1 VTFAGE
7 TSRVPT
13 LRGYVR
19 VCRRR
24 KWIIVAAA
32 LLPTIAAVLL
42 SLGHEHRYRGEAKVL
57 IGIGQAPLGANQ
69 RVEPER
75 LSTTSADLAEAP
87 AVAQR
92 TLAAAGVRDRT
103 PADFLDQAK
112 VVANPDD
119 DLLVFHVTDPDPALA
134 VRLTNEHARQF
145 IAYRDSLDRG
155 IYARQVGNAFLV
167 APAVR
172 ATVVDKGPV
181 KNGVLG
187 LAAGLLVG
195 VLLAFAVE
203 GFDPRVHS
211 SREIGERL
219 RLPLLARL
227 PAPPAKLPV
236 KGAVATRG
244 GPIRRHA
251 AAFRALAEPA
261 RSARKATLV
270 MQADPHHP
278 EAEAFR
284 VLATNF
290 EFFNLEVGARVVL
303 FTSSGHS
310 EGKSTTV
317 ANLAVALARRGRRV
331 IAVDLDVR
339 HGSLARLFGLE
350 RGHGV
355 TDVAAGRLA
364 LDTALVTVPVENG
377 APSNGD
383 DLDATDD
390 KLHVLPS
397 GSRLPDLDEFMGRPV
412 IGDVLARLEER
423 ADIVLIDSPPLLGV
437 DGAVSL
443 VGQVDA
449 VIVLARLGMVRAAA
463 LDEARRVL
471 WRCPAHKLGFIAT
484 GADAEDIEDPHPPVD
499 LSPVPAWDEDQ
510 RLRS

>member
-1 VTFAGE
+1 VTSAGE
-7 TSRVPT
+7 SSRVPT
-13 LRGYVR
+13 LRSYVR

-57 IGIGQAPLGANQ
+57 IGIGHAPLGANQ
-69 RVEPER
+69 RIEPER

-87 AVAQR
+87 AVAGR

-103 PADFLDQAK
+103 PADFLDQVK
-112 VVANPDD
+112 VEANPDD
-119 DLLVFHVTDPDPALA
+119 DLLVFHVTDPNPALA

-172 ATVVDKGPV
+172 AAVVDKGPV

-187 LAAGLLVG
+187 LAAGLVVG
-195 VLLAFAVE
+195 VLLAFAAE
-203 GFDPRVHS
+203 GFDPRLHS
-211 SREIGERL
+211 SREIGDRL
-219 RLPLLARL
+219 MLPLLARL
-227 PAPPAKLPV
+227 PPPPAKLPV
-236 KGAVATRG
+236 DGAVLTRVL
-244 GPIRRHA
+244 PMRRLA
-251 AAFRALAEPA
+251 ALFRALAEPT
-261 RSARKATLV
+261 RSARKGALV

-278 EAEAFR
+278 VAEAFR

-290 EFFNLEVGARVVL
+290 EFFNLEVGARTVL
-303 FTSSGHS
+303 FTSSGHG
-310 EGKSTTV
+310 EGKSNTV

-350 RGHGV
+350 RGRGV
-355 TDVAAGRLA
+355 TDVAAGWIA
-364 LDTALVTVPVENG
+364 LETAMVTVPVEN
-377 APSNGD
+377 D
-383 DLDATDD
+383 VE
-390 KLHVLPS
+390 LHVLPS
-397 GSRLPDLDEFMGRPV
+397 GSRLPDLDEFIGRPV

-437 DGAVSL
+437 DGAVS
-443 VGQVDA
+443 VIGQVDA

-484 GADAEDIEDPHPPVD
+484 AADAEDIEDPYPPVD
-499 LSPVPAWDEDQ
+499 QSPLPAWEERQ
-510 RLRS
+510 RLRA

>member
-1 VTFAGE
+1 
-7 TSRVPT
+7 VPT
-13 LRGYVR
+13 LRSYVR

-32 LLPTIAAVLL
+32 LLPTIAAVLM

-69 RVEPER
+69 RIEPER

-87 AVAQR
+87 AVAGR

-103 PADFLDQAK
+103 PADFLDQVK
-112 VVANPDD
+112 VEANPDD

-172 ATVVDKGPV
+172 AAVVDKGPV

-187 LAAGLLVG
+187 LAAGLVVG
-195 VLLAFAVE
+195 VLLAFAAE
-203 GFDPRVHS
+203 GFDPRLHS
-211 SREIGERL
+211 SREVGDRL
-219 RLPLLARL
+219 MLPLLARI
-227 PAPPAKLPV
+227 PSAK
-236 KGAVATRG
+236 KGA
-244 GPIRRHA
+244 
-251 AAFRALAEPA
+251 
-261 RSARKATLV
+261 LV

-278 EAEAFR
+278 VAEAYR

-290 EFFNLEVGARVVL
+290 EFFNLEAGARTVL
-303 FTSSGHS
+303 FTSSGHG

-339 HGSLARLFGLE
+339 HGSLARLFGLGRE
-350 RGHGV
+350 PGV
-355 TDVAAGRLA
+355 TDVAAGRIA
-364 LDTALVTVPVENG
+364 LETAVVTVPVD
-377 APSNGD
+377 NGD
-383 DLDATDD
+383 ELR
-390 KLHVLPS
+390 VLPS
-397 GSRLPDLDEFMGRPV
+397 GSRLPDLDEFVGRSV
-412 IGDVLARLEER
+412 IGDVLARLEEP

-437 DGAVSL
+437 DGAVSV

-449 VIVLARLGMVRAAA
+449 VIVLARLGRVRAVA

-484 GADAEDIEDPHPPVD
+484 GAHAEDIEDPCPPVD
-499 LSPVPAWDEDQ
+499 RSPIPAWEERQ
-510 RLRS
+510 RLRT